1 MMTADWAMV
10 IITAIYV
17 VATVFIMF
25 ANQRSAKS
33 AKEQLAEM
41 KREHEEASRLQ
52 VMPYLRF
59 QVGDHLPVR
68 DKMMPAFIINVNE
81 YDGNEDCV
89 GAITAIEI
97 TNIGQG
103 LATNIFCS
111 WDDMEHIQT
120 FPVDYLRSDEK
131 ECDNFMF
138 LAKKGT
144 QVGISEEFTLTFHF
158 TDILGNDYI
167 QNIVLKVFARENSL
181 EVKAL
186 KSETPVLNNKES
198 RV

>member
-1 MMTADWAMV
+1 MNADWMMV
-10 IITAIYV
+10 IITAVYV
-17 VATVFIMF
+17 IATIFIML
-25 ANQRSAKS
+25 ANQKSAKS
-33 AKEQLAEM
+33 AKEQFAEM
-41 KREHEEASRLQ
+41 KREHEETSRLQ

-68 DKMMPAFIINVNE
+68 DKMLPAFIINVNE
-81 YDGNEDCV
+81 YDNNEDCV
-89 GAITAIEI
+89 GVITAIEV

-111 WDDMEHIQT
+111 WDDREHIQT

-138 LAKKGT
+138 LAKRGT
-144 QVGISEEFTLTFHF
+144 RVGTSEDFTLTFHF
-158 TDILGNDYI
+158 TDTLGNDYL
-167 QNIVLKVFARENSL
+167 QNIILNVFARENSL
-181 EVKAL
+181 EVKAS
-186 KSETPVLNNKES
+186 KSETPVLCNRES